1 MQIPS
6 RFLLLVSKP
15 HIHPAAPVPSLAFYF
30 IGMTPGD
37 PELFFLLH
45 RSPFFSPV
53 WLVLSLQ
60 PQLSYPISRDLPC
73 TLPAVLWEFHLPKEL
88 CLQSPSLCQLI
99 TVGWHLLC

>member
-6 RFLLLVSKP
+6 RFLLLVNKP

-30 IGMTPGD
+30 IGMTLPTHLPCPLPPGD

-60 PQLSYPISRDLPC
+60 PQLSYPISRDLP
-73 TLPAVLWEFHLPKEL
+73 
-88 CLQSPSLCQLI
+88 
-99 TVGWHLLC
+99 